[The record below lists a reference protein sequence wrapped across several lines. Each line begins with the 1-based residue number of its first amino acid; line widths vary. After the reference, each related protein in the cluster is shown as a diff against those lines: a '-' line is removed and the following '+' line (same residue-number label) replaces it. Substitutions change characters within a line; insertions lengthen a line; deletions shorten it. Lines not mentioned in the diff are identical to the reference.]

1 MAVGPRLQL
10 KVGQQLVLTPQ
21 LQQAIKLLQMPNL
34 ELAGYL
40 QQQAEINPFLDL
52 AAPPGEVGFTD
63 EPPAGT
69 EGPVSGYEEEAG
81 VYAADAGL
89 DGSGMIEG
97 AAAPLD
103 TDFEENVFDDAP
115 SDRAGSGWETASA
128 TRRRDPFDEEGPAL
142 ENLAERTQDLR
153 SHLLAQLPHV
163 VSDQRE
169 RFLAERLVDLVDDRG
184 YLTADL
190 AALAGEL
197 GAAEDELEAL
207 RRRLTALE
215 PTGVFARS
223 LGECLALQLAE
234 RDRLDPAMEALI
246 AHLDLLARRDF
257 PRLKRLCGVDDED
270 LREMIRELRS
280 LDPQPGLQFG
290 ASTAEPVVPDVIVR
304 PLSKGGYAVELNE
317 ASLPRLIVDRRYY
330 AEVRTHA
337 RSREERRFLSQCWS
351 DANWLLRALDQRAR
365 TILNVATA
373 IVRRQENFFRI
384 GVAGLRPMTLK
395 DVAEEIGMHES
406 TVSRVTSQRF
416 MATPRGVVSFKA
428 FFTTAISTTS
438 GEATL
443 SAASVR
449 ARIRALIENED
460 PKRVLSD
467 DQIVKLLK
475 KEGIDVARRTVAK
488 YREAM
493 GIPSS
498 VERRRMKK
506 YALT

>member
-10 KVGQQLVLTPQ
+10 KASQQLVLTPQ

-34 ELAGYL
+34 ELAAYL

-52 AAPPGEVGFTD
+52 AAPPTEVGF
-63 EPPAGT
+63 A
-69 EGPVSGYEEEAG
+69 EEAAGGEAVLSGFEVSEG
-81 VYAADAGL
+81 VYAADAGM

-103 TDFEENVFDDAP
+103 ADFEDNVFDDAP
-115 SDRAGSGWETASA
+115 VDRAGVGRDGPAGGG
-128 TRRRDPFDEEGPAL
+128 RRDPWDDEGPDL
-142 ENLAERTQDLR
+142 DNLADRAGDLR
-153 SHLLAQLPHV
+153 GHLLAQLPLV
-163 VSDQRE
+163 VAEGRE
-169 RFLAERLVDLVDDRG
+169 RFLAERLVDLVDERG

-190 AALAGEL
+190 GELAGEL
-197 GAAEDELEAL
+197 GVEEAELEAL
-207 RRRLTALE
+207 RQRLTALE
-215 PTGVFARS
+215 PTGVFARD
-223 LGECLALQLAE
+223 LKECLALQLAE

-246 AHLDLLARRDF
+246 AHLDLLARRDMA
-257 PRLKRLCGVDDED
+257 RLRRLCGVDAED
-270 LREMIRELRS
+270 LMEMIREIKS
-280 LDPQPGLQFG
+280 LDPHPGLQFG
-290 ASTAEPVVPDVIVR
+290 AATAEPVVPDVIVR
-304 PLSKGGYAVELNE
+304 PLPKGGYAVELNE

-330 AEVRTHA
+330 AEVRGHA
-337 RSREERRFLSQCWS
+337 RGRREKRFLAQCWS
-351 DANWLLRALDQRAR
+351 DANWLVRALDQRAR

-395 DVAEEIGMHES
+395 DVADEIGMHES

-416 MATPRGVVSFKA
+416 MATPRGVVSFKS

-438 GEATL
+438 GDATL

-449 ARIRALIENED
+449 ARIRALIDAED
-460 PKRVLSD
+460 PNRVLSD

-506 YALT
+506 LALT

>member
-52 AAPPGEVGFTD
+52 AAPPGEVGFADDVRTTE
-63 EPPAGT
+63 EPA
-69 EGPVSGYEEEAG
+69 SGYEEEAG

-97 AAAPLD
+97 ADAPLD
-103 TDFEENVFDDAP
+103 ADFEDTVFDDAP

-128 TRRRDPFDEEGPAL
+128 GRRRDPFDEEGPAL

-153 SHLLAQLPHV
+153 THLLAQLPHV
-163 VSDQRE
+163 VTDQRE

-190 AALAGEL
+190 AALAEEL
-197 GAAEDELEAL
+197 GVAEDEIEAL

-234 RDRLDPAMEALI
+234 RDRLDPAMETLL

-257 PRLKRLCGVDDED
+257 PRLKKLCGVDEED
-270 LREMIRELRS
+270 LREMVRELRA

-290 ASTAEPVVPDVIVR
+290 AATAEPVVPDVIVR
-304 PLSKGGYAVELNE
+304 PLPKGGYGVELNE

-330 AEVRTHA
+330 AEVRAHA
-337 RSREERRFLSQCWS
+337 RSREDKRFLSQCWS
-351 DANWLLRALDQRAR
+351 DANWLVRALDQRAR
-365 TILNVATA
+365 TILHVATA

-438 GEATL
+438 GEGAL

-449 ARIRALIENED
+449 ARIQSLIENED